1 MHMKGSNCSIAGTQM
16 FQQVVRLPEQI
27 EFSLSSLFFNI
38 RRTSKFAIC
47 GMGTCAIA
55 GEVVSD
61 YMDNKGMHPVS
72 VIRGLELPRWVDS
85 DTTVLV
91 ISYSGDTPEA
101 LHNYRSAVRKGAQV
115 ICVTSGG
122 ELEDLCVKDDNVLMS
137 IPYGFQSRGALG
149 YMIGYIIVALR
160 YCGLLDSFDDFR
172 SALPHVKSYRDGLI
186 ENDENEARDIA
197 RFIGC
202 RSPVVYGFFNM
213 RATVLR
219 WKYQFNENSKVLS
232 FCGTFP
238 EFNHNEL
245 VGWTS
250 DNLTDRFVPI
260 VLMDDNASQMLKYMA
275 ETPVGMLSDN
285 GTDVYMHH
293 LKGECLLT
301 NTLRGIILGDLTS
314 LYLAHSKNVDPNTI
328 DASEDVVGMPE

>member
-1 MHMKGSNCSIAGTQM
+1 MVGTHMRKSNCSVAGTHM

-61 YMDNKGMHPVS
+61 YMDDKGAHPIS

-122 ELEDLCVKDDNVLMS
+122 ELEELCVKDDKSVS
-137 IPYGFQSRGALG
+137 SFQ
-149 YMIGYIIVALR
+149 
-160 YCGLLDSFDDFR
+160 
-172 SALPHVKSYRDGLI
+172 
-186 ENDENEARDIA
+186 
-197 RFIGC
+197 
-202 RSPVVYGFFNM
+202 FFP
-213 RATVLR
+213 
-219 WKYQFNENSKVLS
+219 Q
-232 FCGTFP
+232 
-238 EFNHNEL
+238 
-245 VGWTS
+245 
-250 DNLTDRFVPI
+250 
-260 VLMDDNASQMLKYMA
+260 
-275 ETPVGMLSDN
+275 
-285 GTDVYMHH
+285 
-293 LKGECLLT
+293 
-301 NTLRGIILGDLTS
+301 
-314 LYLAHSKNVDPNTI
+314 
-328 DASEDVVGMPE
+328 